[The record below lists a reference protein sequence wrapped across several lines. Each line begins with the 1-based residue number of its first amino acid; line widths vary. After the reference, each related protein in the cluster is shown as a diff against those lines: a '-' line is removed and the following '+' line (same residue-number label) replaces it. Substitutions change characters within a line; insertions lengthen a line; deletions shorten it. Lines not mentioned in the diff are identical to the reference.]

1 MRIYKTIIMCL
12 ALISLASCV
21 QEEHL
26 KTVTFKVDMTN
37 IEPVSQV
44 GVKGEFTNPPW
55 KEILPLTDSNND
67 GVYELTV
74 SQTTAVS
81 AVEFK
86 FVHNG
91 VYELSG
97 KNNRALHFEYKPE
110 TLMYEGV
117 FDNPDAKQTTK

>member
-1 MRIYKTIIMCL
+1 MKMYKTTLICL

-21 QEEHL
+21 QKEHL
-26 KTVTFKVDMTN
+26 KTVTFKVDMTHV
-37 IEPVSQV
+37 EPISQV
-44 GVKGEFTNPPW
+44 GIKGEFTNPSW
-55 KEILPLTDSNND
+55 KEIIPLTDANND

-91 VYELSG
+91 VYELLNQ
-97 KNNRALHFEYKPE
+97 KNRVLRFEYKPE
-110 TLMYEGV
+110 TLVYEGV
-117 FDNPDAKQTTK
+117 FNNPEAKQITK